1 MDKLEELKKE
11 ATDLGLQ
18 FSPNIGEAKLQD
30 KVDAFYKAQEAGEP
44 KVVAVEKVTKEK
56 VDPEITRKRSRATAY
71 DRAVQT
77 KIVTLTDND
86 QRVNHK
92 TTVAT
97 VNCSNMAFD
106 LGTVHIPLNIP
117 VEIKQG
123 HLDVLKEI
131 TIPFHV
137 MDPRSGLSRVERRHR
152 YSIHSEDIQK

>member
-1 MDKLEELKKE
+1 MDKLEELKRE
-11 ATDLGLQ
+11 ATELGLQ
-18 FSPNIGEAKLQD
+18 FSPNIGESKLQE

-56 VDPEITRKRSRATAY
+56 VDPEMAIKTANAAAY

-97 VNCSNMAFD
+97 VNCSNMVFD

-117 VEIKQG
+117 VEVKQG
-123 HLDVLKEI
+123 HLDVLREI
-131 TIPFHV
+131 TIPFHT
-137 MDPRSGLSRVERRHR
+137 MDTRTGLNRVEKRNR
-152 YSIHSEDIQK
+152 YSIHHEDIQK